1 MIIITTWL
9 AYSII
14 ELPSLEASR
23 HQKSYCFFYWCIP
36 SKCVSTAIN
45 SVLVL
50 WWRRLIEKLQVKSKS
65 VIDVYQNC
73 FLLFS
78 LVLVFFILSFS
89 DRWSMIKNS
98 STIQIKCH
106 VNCHVLSDPNAT
118 RVIRV
123 PSWLTRHSDYNTS
136 KLYGRSVMVAFLS
149 DPVIWNYN
157 FTSSNN
163 RVRNTTD
170 ASPKH
175 DWLKFLFAM

>member
-78 LVLVFFILSFS
+78 IVLVFFILSFS
-89 DRWSMIKNS
+89 DRWSMIKIPRQLDNTDKMS
-98 STIQIKCH
+98 CQLSRPIRSKRYESNTSTI
-106 VNCHVLSDPNAT
+106 
-118 RVIRV
+118 
-123 PSWLTRHSDYNTS
+123 
-136 KLYGRSVMVAFLS
+136 M
-149 DPVIWNYN
+149 
-157 FTSSNN
+157 
-163 RVRNTTD
+163 TD
-170 ASPKH
+170 STQR
-175 DWLKFLFAM
+175 L